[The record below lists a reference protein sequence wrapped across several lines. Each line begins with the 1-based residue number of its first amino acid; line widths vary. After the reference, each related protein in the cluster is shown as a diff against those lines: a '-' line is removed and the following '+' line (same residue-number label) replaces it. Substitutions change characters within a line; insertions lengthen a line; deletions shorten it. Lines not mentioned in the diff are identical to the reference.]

1 MKQSPTEIREQIA
14 ALETRLNGAVASLME
29 DIEMVIDGDV
39 DTLRRVASGFGE
51 IADRMG
57 FRITI
62 QKVRGPQHKNL
73 VG

>member
-1 MKQSPTEIREQIA
+1 MKQSATEIREQIA

>member
-1 MKQSPTEIREQIA
+1 MKQSPAEIREQIA
-14 ALETRLNGAVASLME
+14 ELETRLNGAVSSLME
-29 DIEMVIDGDV
+29 DIEIVIDGDV
-39 DTLRRVASGFGE
+39 DTLRRVAAGFNE
-51 IADRMG
+51 IADTMG

>member
-39 DTLRRVASGFGE
+39 DTLRRVSAGFGE
-51 IADRMG
+51 IADCMG

-62 QKVRGPQHKNL
+62 QKVRGPKIFRSKR
-73 VG
+73 